1 MLKVINIVMKT
12 NADKIAYNVENN
24 EHIYEEL

>member
-12 NADKIAYNVENN
+12 NADKIVNNVKNN